1 MPSSN
6 SLSTPRRLRTI
17 VTLLSLFFMLY
28 KLVRHHKTDAIDR
41 AITKALQEH
50 QEPVLSDV
58 LHAAS
63 WAGFPPQSRTIP
75 WMMPLL
81 WLAIGRRREAFFQM
95 AGWGTGAISFLV
107 KTRMKRPRP
116 SKDEFYFA
124 TANIGGSS
132 FPSGHV
138 INYIGVYGT
147 FAYLVANNVNSP
159 WLRRLILLPIVLML
173 ALVGPS
179 RIYLG
184 HHWASDT
191 TASYLLG
198 TSYLLALAGV
208 YNEVK
213 QRGRC

>member
-1 MPSSN
+1 VQSSN
-6 SLSTPRRLRTI
+6 SLSTPRRLRAI
-17 VTLLSLFFMLY
+17 VSLLSIFFMLY
-28 KLVRHHKTDAIDR
+28 KLVRHHKTDGIDR
-41 AITKALQEH
+41 VITRALQEH

-75 WMMPLL
+75 WLMPLL
-81 WLAIGRRREAFFQM
+81 WLATGRRQEAFFQM
-95 AGWGTGAISFLV
+95 LGWGTGAISFLV
-107 KTRMKRPRP
+107 KMRMKRPRP

-147 FAYLVANNVNSP
+147 FAYLVANSVDSKL
-159 WLRRLILLPIVLML
+159 LRRMILLPIALML

-184 HHWASDT
+184 HHWATDT

-213 QRGRC
+213 NRDRS